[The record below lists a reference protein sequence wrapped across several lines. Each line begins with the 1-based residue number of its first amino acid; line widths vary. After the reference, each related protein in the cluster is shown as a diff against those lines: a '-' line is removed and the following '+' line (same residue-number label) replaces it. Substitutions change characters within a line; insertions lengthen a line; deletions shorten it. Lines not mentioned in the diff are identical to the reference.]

1 MPIRVSRLDL
11 PSVEDVKGVLNDLK
25 KRDRRYSCSEKW
37 TDDALAGLPVNIRAI
52 GAYDDDGAVALLLLV
67 PGFLEPWGV
76 LTDLLGANPI
86 VPFDADAARIHAALL
101 GEASRWIA
109 EEDLS
114 GLEILLPMGPAN
126 MQPDRRQDAFYE
138 GLGFERFYYT
148 MTRELDSMDDCP
160 ELAAELEVVPAPAIP
175 VDELYDNYADCLA
188 HGEIELVAKQS
199 PAGRR
204 EYFDALAEDTLGH
217 PGSLALCDGDRL
229 LGFAL
234 AAAMSETAAHLA
246 WIGILP
252 DQRGQGL
259 GRLLLCNVMET
270 CKEQQIG
277 RMSLYTDT
285 SAGAQTLYHKLGFSP
300 AGALTYR
307 WRRNED

>member
-11 PSVEDVKGVLNDLK
+11 PSVEEVKGVLDDLK
-25 KRDRRYSCSEKW
+25 KRDGRYCCSERW
-37 TDDALAGLPVNIRAI
+37 TDDALAELPVNIRAI
-52 GAYDDDGAVALLLLV
+52 GAHDDDGAVALLLLV

-86 VPFDADAARIHAALL
+86 VPFDEDAARIHAALL
-101 GEASRWIA
+101 GEASGWIA
-109 EEDLS
+109 QEELS

-138 GLGFERFYYT
+138 GLGFKRFYYT

-160 ELAAELEVVPAPAIP
+160 ERGAEFEVVPAPAIR
-175 VDELYDNYADCLA
+175 VDELYDNYVACTA
-188 HGEIELVAKQS
+188 SGEIELVAKQS
-199 PAGRR
+199 PTARR
-204 EYFDALAEDTLGH
+204 EYFDSLAEDTLGH
-217 PGSLALCDGDRL
+217 PGSVALLQGDQL
-229 LGFAL
+229 LGFVL

-259 GRLLLCNVMET
+259 GRLLLCHMMET
-270 CKEQQIG
+270 CKERQIE

-285 SAGAQTLYHKLGFSP
+285 SAGAQTLYHRLGFTT

-307 WRRNED
+307 WRRNEG